1 MQVNSLIENL
11 YLFAVVFLALFVKG
25 ITGFGNTLVMAPL
38 FSFVVS
44 NRFTTPVDLL
54 ISIPTNAYLVW
65 KNRNSINFK
74 TVAPLSLMLIAGII
88 PGIMIL
94 KTGNDL
100 LLKSILGVVIVA
112 LGIEMLYRKPEQQGS
127 GKGSKGL
134 LVIVGLVSGVLAG
147 MYGISAFLV
156 AYISRTSTD
165 RSQFRANL
173 CSLFLVDNIFRLFW
187 YSAAGI
193 MTLEIVKFTV
203 FLAPAV
209 ALGMYIGTKV
219 DTGLKEETVR
229 KATIYLLIVSG
240 AVLLL
245 RSAWGLYI

>member
-1 MQVNSLIENL
+1 MIENI
-11 YLFAVVFLALFVKG
+11 YLFVVVLISYFVKG

-65 KNRNSINFK
+65 RNRKSLNFRV
-74 TVAPLSLMLIAGII
+74 VAPLALLLLAGVI
-88 PGIMIL
+88 PGILLL

-100 LLKSILGVVIVA
+100 VLKSVLGVVIIA
-112 LGIEMLYRKPEQQGS
+112 LGVEMLCRRPEQQS
-127 GKGSKGL
+127 PGKGNKIL
-134 LVIVGLVSGVLAG
+134 LVVVGLVSGVLAG

-156 AYISRTSTD
+156 AYISRTSAD

-193 MTLEIVKFTV
+193 MTMEIIKFSL
-203 FLAPAV
+203 FIAPAA

-229 KATIYLLIVSG
+229 KATIYLLIISG
-240 AVLLL
+240 AVLLMRNVWSL
-245 RSAWGLYI
+245 LSI

>member
-1 MQVNSLIENL
+1 MKNV
-11 YLFAVVFLALFVKG
+11 YLFAVVFVSLFVKG
-25 ITGFGNTLVMAPL
+25 ITGFGNTLVMAPM
-38 FSFVVS
+38 FSFVVP

-65 KNRNSINFK
+65 KNRKSIRFR
-74 TVAPLSLMLIAGII
+74 TVAPLSLMLLAGVI

-100 LLKSILGVVIVA
+100 LLKSILGAVIVA
-112 LGIEMLYRKPEQQGS
+112 LGIEMLCRRPEQQAS
-127 GKGSKGL
+127 EKGNKAL
-134 LVIVGLVSGVLAG
+134 LVIVGLISGILAG

-156 AYISRTSTD
+156 AYISRTSAG

-193 MTLEIVKFTV
+193 MTPEIIKFT
-203 FLAPAV
+203 FFMAPAAV
-209 ALGMYIGTKV
+209 LGMYAGTKV
-219 DTGLKEETVR
+219 DTGLKEDTVR

-240 AVLLL
+240 GVLIV
-245 RSAWGLYI
+245 RSVLSLYIM

>member
-1 MQVNSLIENL
+1 MVENI
-11 YLFAVVFLALFVKG
+11 YLFLVVLAAYFIKG

-54 ISIPTNAYLVW
+54 ISIPTNAWLVW
-65 KNRNSINFK
+65 KNRASINFR
-74 TVAPLSLMLIAGII
+74 TVLPLSIMLLAGVI
-88 PGIMIL
+88 PGIMLL

-100 LLKSILGVVIVA
+100 VLKLVLGIVIVA
-112 LGIEMLYRKPEQQGS
+112 LGIEMLYRKPPEQTVG
-127 GKGSKGL
+127 GKSNKAL
-134 LVIVGLVSGVLAG
+134 LAVIGLVSGVLAG

-173 CSLFLVDNIFRLFW
+173 CSLFLVDNIFRLIW

-193 MTLEIVKFTV
+193 MTAEITRFTV
-203 FLAPAV
+203 FVAPAV
-209 ALGMYIGTKV
+209 VLGMYLGTKV
-219 DTGLKEETVR
+219 DTGLKEDTVR
-229 KATIYLLIVSG
+229 KATIYLLIISG
-240 AVLLL
+240 ALLL
-245 RSAWGLYI
+245 VKSAWGLYII

>member
-1 MQVNSLIENL
+1 MAEAL
-11 YLFAVVFLALFVKG
+11 YLFMSVFISFFIKG

-38 FSFVVS
+38 FSFVVP

-65 KNRNSINFK
+65 KNRGSINFR
-74 TVAPLSLMLIAGII
+74 TVMPLSLMLLAGVI
-88 PGIMIL
+88 PGILLL

-100 LLKSILGVVIVA
+100 VLKAFLGVVIVA
-112 LGIEMLYRKPEQQGS
+112 LGIEMLYRKPPGEASSAG
-127 GKGSKGL
+127 GNKAL
-134 LVIVGLVSGVLAG
+134 LVVVGLVSGVLAG

-156 AYISRTSTD
+156 AYISRTSAD

-173 CSLFLVDNIFRLFW
+173 CSLFLVDNIFRLIW

-193 MTLEIVKFTV
+193 MTMEIIRFTA
-203 FLAPAV
+203 FMAPAV
-209 ALGMYIGTKV
+209 VLGMYIGTRV

-229 KATIYLLIVSG
+229 KATIYLLVVSG
-240 AVLLL
+240 AVLLV
-245 RSAWGLYI
+245 RSAWGLYII

>member
-1 MQVNSLIENL
+1 MAEAL
-11 YLFAVVFLALFVKG
+11 YLFAAVFIAFFIKG

-65 KNRNSINFK
+65 KNRESINFR
-74 TVAPLSLMLIAGII
+74 TVMPLSLMLLVGVI
-88 PGIMIL
+88 PGILLL

-100 LLKSILGVVIVA
+100 VLKAFLGAVIVA
-112 LGIEMLYRKPEQQGS
+112 LGIEMLYRKPPGEADAAG
-127 GKGSKGL
+127 GNRALLVVVGL
-134 LVIVGLVSGVLAG
+134 LSGVLAG

-156 AYISRTSTD
+156 AYVSRTSAG

-173 CSLFLVDNIFRLFW
+173 CSLFLVDNIFRLIW
-187 YSAAGI
+187 YSVAGI
-193 MTLEIVKFTV
+193 MTMEIIRFTV
-203 FLAPAV
+203 FMAPAV
-209 ALGMYIGTKV
+209 VLGMYVGTRV

-229 KATIYLLIVSG
+229 KATIYLLVVSG
-240 AVLLL
+240 VVLLI
-245 RSAWGLYI
+245 RSAWGLYII

>member
-1 MQVNSLIENL
+1 MIENL
-11 YLFAVVFLALFVKG
+11 YLFAVVFVALFVKG

-54 ISIPTNAYLVW
+54 ISIPTNVYLVW
-65 KNRNSINFK
+65 RNRKSINFK
-74 TVAPLSLMLIAGII
+74 TVAPLSLTLLAGVV
-88 PGIMIL
+88 PGIMLL

-100 LLKSILGVVIVA
+100 LLKSILGAVIVA
-112 LGIEMLYRKPEQQGS
+112 LGLEMLYRKPKQQDS
-127 GKGSKGL
+127 VKVNKL
-134 LVIVGLVSGVLAG
+134 FLVIVGLVSGVLAG

-156 AYISRTSTD
+156 AYISRTSAD
-165 RSQFRANL
+165 RGQFRANL

-187 YSAAGI
+187 YSASGI
-193 MTLEIVKFTV
+193 MTLEIMKFTV

-240 AVLLL
+240 AILLA
-245 RSAWGLYI
+245 RSAWSLYII

>member
-1 MQVNSLIENL
+1 MIENI
-11 YLFAVVFLALFVKG
+11 YLFVVVFIAYFIKG

-54 ISIPTNAYLVW
+54 ISIPTNIYLVW
-65 KNRNSINFK
+65 RNRKSLNFR
-74 TVAPLSLMLIAGII
+74 TVAPMSLMLLTGVV
-88 PGIMIL
+88 PGILLL

-100 LLKSILGVVIVA
+100 LLKSVLGLVIIA
-112 LGIEMLYRKPEQQGS
+112 LGIEMLYRKPVQQGS
-127 GKGSKGL
+127 GKGNKVL
-134 LVIVGLVSGVLAG
+134 LIIVGLASGVLAG

-156 AYISRTSTD
+156 AYISRTSED
-165 RSQFRANL
+165 RGQFRANL

-187 YSAAGI
+187 YSAAGL
-193 MTLEIVKFTV
+193 MTLEIMKFTA
-203 FLAPAV
+203 LILPAV
-209 ALGMYIGTKV
+209 ALGMYVGTKV

-240 AVLLL
+240 AVLLA
-245 RSAWGLYI
+245 RSIWSLHII

>member
-1 MQVNSLIENL
+1 MIENL
-11 YLFAVVFLALFVKG
+11 YLFAVVFVALFVKG

-54 ISIPTNAYLVW
+54 ISIPTNIYLVW
-65 KNRNSINFK
+65 RNRKSINFR
-74 TVAPLSLMLIAGII
+74 TVAPLSITLIAGVV
-88 PGIMIL
+88 PGIMLL

-100 LLKSILGVVIVA
+100 LLKSILGVVIIA
-112 LGIEMLYRKPEQQGS
+112 LGLEMLYRKPKPEGS
-127 GKGSKGL
+127 VKSSKLL
-134 LVIVGLVSGVLAG
+134 LVIVGLISGVLAG

-156 AYISRTSTD
+156 AYISRTSAD
-165 RSQFRANL
+165 RGQFRANL

-193 MTLEIVKFTV
+193 MTLEIMKFTL

-209 ALGMYIGTKV
+209 ALGMYIGTRV

-240 AVLLL
+240 VILLVK
-245 RSAWGLYI
+245 SAWSLYII